1 MPLIILWIKGLVIG
15 IAVSAP
21 VGPVASLCVRRSL
34 EQGLRAGLLTG
45 MGAVAADMIFA
56 LLASLGSAVL
66 FPLVTHYGFWLRL
79 GGGIVMLAMFFVTW
93 RKPPPE
99 PKLTPHWRDH
109 STAFLS
115 AFAITLSNP
124 FTILGFTA
132 IFAAVGAMD
141 GEHYA
146 LNRAVNLAGIG
157 MGCVLWWGGLAI
169 SSRALRH
176 HMGQHQLKILRHI
189 ASFLLLIF
197 GVAAIVTSLLGLDL

>member
-1 MPLIILWIKGLVIG
+1 MMLWIKGLVIG

-79 GGGIVMLAMFFVTW
+79 GGGMVMLGMFAVTW

-99 PKLTPHWRDH
+99 PKPTPNWRDQ
-109 STAFLS
+109 STEFLS

-132 IFAAVGAMD
+132 IFAAMGGMDAEHLAIDRAM
-141 GEHYA
+141 
-146 LNRAVNLAGIG
+146 NLLGIG
-157 MGCVLWWGGLAI
+157 TGCVLWWGGLAI
-169 SSRALRH
+169 ASRALRH
-176 HMGQHQLKILRHI
+176 HMDQNHLKILRHI